1 MNAGYINDLLKYVP
15 SNLRGMLEKLPD
27 NIKTHVEE
35 IRLRIGR
42 PFMIGGC
49 GKEYFLGRNGLESV
63 SSQMYIV
70 TEEDIKSAVQLIS
83 NFSLYSVE
91 DEIRNGYITVN
102 GGHRIGLSGRVVIDN
117 NKVRTIKDISFL
129 NYRIAKQIIG
139 AANKIAGYIIR
150 SPDTVYNTLIISPPQ
165 CGKTTLLRDLIRQLS
180 NGLKEYNFQGKKIGL
195 IDERNEI
202 AACSFGRPRNDVGI
216 RTDVMDSCPKAE
228 GIIMMIRSM
237 SPEIIATDEIG
248 RREDAEAILDA
259 INAGVKV
266 ITTIHGNDLEDFLRK
281 NSLEKLSKDLFE
293 RIIILSRKKGVG
305 TIDKIYDKEANLIF
319 SIDDKINNLQNKQIS
334 S

>member
-1 MNAGYINDLLKYVP
+1 MNTGYINDLLKYMP
-15 SNLRGMLEKLPD
+15 SNLKIILEKLPD
-27 NIKTHVEE
+27 SIKNDIEE
-35 IRLRIGR
+35 IRLRTGR
-42 PFMIGGC
+42 PLMVGGC
-49 GKEYFLGRNGLESV
+49 NKEYFLGSNGLEGKAGER
-63 SSQMYIV
+63 YIV
-70 TEEDIKSAVQLIS
+70 TQEDIKSAVHLIS

-91 DEIRNGYITVN
+91 DEIRNGYITIN
-102 GGHRIGLSGRVVIDN
+102 GGHRIGLSGRAVIDN

-139 AANKIAGYIIR
+139 AADKIAGYIIR
-150 SPDTVYNTLIISPPQ
+150 PPDTIYNTLIISPPQ
-165 CGKTTLLRDLIRQLS
+165 CGKTTILRDLVRQLS
-180 NGLKEYNFQGKKIGL
+180 NGIKECNFLGKKIAL

-202 AACSFGRPRNDVGI
+202 AACNFGKPRNDIGV
-216 RTDVMDSCPKAE
+216 RTDVMDGCPKAE

-281 NSLEKLSKDLFE
+281 NSLEKLNKALFE
-293 RIIILSRKKGVG
+293 RIIIMSRKKGVG
-305 TIDKIYDKEANLIF
+305 TLDKIYDEDYNLIY
-319 SIDDKINNLQNKQIS
+319 SI
-334 S
+334 